1 MSKREKERQNPNF
14 EFQKKEKEKKL
25 RLLCIERNSKD
36 NKLIRT
42 KNYVRQRTGCCITNP
57 FKVLPHCC

>member
-42 KNYVRQRTGCCITNP
+42 KNYVCQRKYDLFLNA
-57 FKVLPHCC
+57 